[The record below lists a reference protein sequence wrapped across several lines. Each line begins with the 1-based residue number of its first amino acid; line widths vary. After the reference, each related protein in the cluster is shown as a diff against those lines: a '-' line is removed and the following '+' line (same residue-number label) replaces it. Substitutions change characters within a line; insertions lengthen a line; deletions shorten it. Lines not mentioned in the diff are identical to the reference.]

1 MGLISGANG
10 VFKWNGP
17 LRHPRLAY
25 NSSEGL
31 NVRSKEHLRTGD
43 VQPGEAE
50 PHRSLWEK
58 NNEQTGEI
66 VICIKQFELSGL

>member
-17 LRHPRLAY
+17 LRHPCLAY

-31 NVRSKEHLRTGD
+31 NVRNKEHLRTGD

-50 PHRSLWEK
+50 PHRSL
-58 NNEQTGEI
+58 
-66 VICIKQFELSGL
+66 